1 MLLNAGD
8 LKESYPYYTRYAYM
22 KRCGPLVLVRTR
34 GRLSHD
40 ESKQTAAPGTGAN
53 FGLFNVEWALITKM
67 KFAAMNARVSYT
79 EVRRAVPPNNAPPDV
94 NQATIADSQQWF
106 GRLPGES
113 ATTHP

>member
-1 MLLNAGD
+1 MSLNKLL
-8 LKESYPYYTRYAYM
+8 LLE
-22 KRCGPLVLVRTR
+22 LVLTSV
-34 GRLSHD
+34 S
-40 ESKQTAAPGTGAN
+40 S
-53 FGLFNVEWALITKM
+53 NVEWALITKM